1 MQPAFTFPAQ
11 HYFQVFHV
19 TSKSYSKVLRVP
31 SHGLQISLICRPWL
45 RILKKNEDEVLG
57 LKVWTICVMWPITT
71 IGITELSKTLG
82 HDNRMKESNWWPLV
96 LCIGWVYKLG
106 LKIIFGRW
114 PDMITEQR
122 NFCSVKSLF
131 QNGQNTRET
140 MGKKWTNPC
149 VIFYYWTWLYF
160 YKETKSKI
168 YRWVFG
174 CVCVTG
180 RHDRRVE
187 LLAGQDAILA
197 DIVHCILS
205 PV

>member
-11 HYFQVFHV
+11 QYFQVFHV

-31 SHGLQISLICRPWL
+31 SHGLQISLICRLWL

-57 LKVWTICVMWPITT
+57 LKVWTICGMWPITT
-71 IGITELSKTLG
+71 FGITELSKTLG

-122 NFCSVKSLF
+122 NFCLVKSLF

-140 MGKKWTNPC
+140 MGKNEHDG
-149 VIFYYWTWLYF
+149 IFTKRQNLRFTGEFLVVSVWLVDMTGEWNF
-160 YKETKSKI
+160 WPGKTPFWPTLSIVFWALFKTKATS
-168 YRWVFG
+168 
-174 CVCVTG
+174 
-180 RHDRRVE
+180 E
-187 LLAGQDAILA
+187 LD
-197 DIVHCILS
+197 
-205 PV
+205 